1 MPPFPPAEIN
11 LSQSQEVLFIA
22 AAVVVCLLVGLAAA
36 LLGRRSGRRAISQ
49 RLASLG
55 TRLGL
60 DPPEDEY
67 NIETSLSY
75 LEQVTGGAAQAV
87 TESSSDAIRLRRS
100 LDTLTQGVVLCDE
113 NGTVIYRNGR
123 ANALMVSRHGD
134 ALAAQA
140 VTEVLEDAWHQGSA
154 ERTLDL
160 YGPPRRTLQVRA
172 RQIDDGRRPLGVI
185 ALIEDVSE
193 RRRLEEIRRDFVA
206 NVSHELKT
214 PMGALGLL
222 AETLVS
228 EPDPDVAQRLAGRI
242 HNEAF
247 RVSRIIDDLLDLSRI
262 ESEEA
267 PPREPVLVN
276 LVMADAIER
285 VRATADQRG
294 IEIVLH
300 EPSPPVAVMGD
311 RRQLVSAMHA
321 LLENAIT
328 YSYDNSKVVV
338 TGTVQR
344 THSNLDHPSVGSSAV
359 TSGEGRAWEAPAN
372 RGGARG
378 ARRRNAGLGETG
390 GGGPGRGTDRPGRHR
405 GASLH
410 ARDPRP
416 VHGARRVRDL
426 GRGGDRHHGT
436 GTGIAGPTR
445 RGGRRDGSAGD
456 TRGGVAQLAHRGARQ
471 RAPVRAGPRHRDPR
485 PGPRP
490 HLRALLPGRPRP
502 QPRHRRY
509 RPRPLNSASR
519 RQQPPGLGRRRV
531 PRGRGIDLHP
541 RPAHS
546 GGARRMSKAG
556 TSKAPGRKGGRAA
569 TGEGPVKVLL
579 AEDEESFIEALMIG
593 LSNEGFRVT
602 VARDGSEALQ
612 LFEETAPDILLLDL
626 MLPKLSGID
635 VCRTIRAR
643 SQVPIIMVTAKGTE
657 IDTVVALEVGAD
669 DYVTKPYRLRELVAR
684 MRAVLRRTPGGPE
697 SADVAGAIEFG
708 SDGAWESNGIKVDF
722 DQRRVFVRGEE
733 VHLRRKEFEL
743 LRLLVENSGRVLT
756 RDVLIDRVW
765 GTDYIGDTK
774 TLDVHIKR
782 LRSRIEADPSTPL
795 LITTVR
801 GVGYRFAAAS

>member
-1 MPPFPPAEIN
+1 M
-11 LSQSQEVLFIA
+11 SQEVIFLAVAVAVCVLVGFIA
-22 AAVVVCLLVGLAAA
+22 AM
-36 LLGRRSGRRAISQ
+36 LGRRSGRRAISQ

-60 DPPEDEY
+60 DPPQDEY
-67 NIETSLSY
+67 NVETSLAY

-140 VTEVLEDAWHQGSA
+140 VTDVLEDAWHEGSA

-294 IEIVLH
+294 LEIVLH
-300 EPSPPVAVMGD
+300 EPSPPVAVLGD

-338 TGTVQR
+338 TGVAQR
-344 THSNLDHPSVGSSAV
+344 FNPNLS
-359 TSGEGRAWEAPAN
+359 
-372 RGGARG
+372 
-378 ARRRNAGLGETG
+378 
-390 GGGPGRGTDRPGRHR
+390 RP
-405 GASLH
+405 
-410 ARDPRP
+410 
-416 VHGARRVRDL
+416 
-426 GRGGDRHHGT
+426 
-436 GTGIAGPTR
+436 
-445 RGGRRDGSAGD
+445 SAGD
-456 TRGGVAQLAHRGARQ
+456 G
-471 RAPVRAGPRHRDPR
+471 
-485 PGPRP
+485 
-490 HLRALLPGRPRP
+490 
-502 QPRHRRY
+502 
-509 RPRPLNSASR
+509 
-519 RQQPPGLGRRRV
+519 
-531 PRGRGIDLHP
+531 
-541 RPAHS
+541 
-546 GGARRMSKAG
+546 
-556 TSKAPGRKGGRAA
+556 GGRADEASSEFLTGEHPVVTADDDSAAGNEDAPAERDASDVQPVFVPEILDQYSPLGQSAPGASAA
-569 TGEGPVKVLL
+569 TG
-579 AEDEESFIEALMIG
+579 
-593 LSNEGFRVT
+593 T
-602 VARDGSEALQ
+602 
-612 LFEETAPDILLLDL
+612 TAPT
-626 MLPKLSGID
+626 MP
-635 VCRTIRAR
+635 
-643 SQVPIIMVTAKGTE
+643 VPP
-657 IDTVVALEVGAD
+657 TV
-669 DYVTKPYRLRELVAR
+669 
-684 MRAVLRRTPGGPE
+684 
-697 SADVAGAIEFG
+697 SAE
-708 SDGAWESNGIKVDF
+708 
-722 DQRRVFVRGEE
+722 
-733 VHLRRKEFEL
+733 
-743 LRLLVENSGRVLT
+743 
-756 RDVLIDRVW
+756 
-765 GTDYIGDTK
+765 GDTAG
-774 TLDVHIKR
+774 TGP
-782 LRSRIEADPSTPL
+782 ADSS
-795 LITTVR
+795 
-801 GVGYRFAAAS
+801 AAASPNWRIEERDNVRLSVQDHGVGIPARDLDRIFERFYRVDHGRSRDTGGTGLGLSIVRHVANNHQGWVDVESREGEGSTFTLVLPIQAERLA

>member
-1 MPPFPPAEIN
+1 M
-11 LSQSQEVLFIA
+11 SQELIFIAVAVAVCVLVGFIA
-22 AAVVVCLLVGLAAA
+22 AM
-36 LLGRRSGRRAISQ
+36 LGRRSGRRAISQ

-67 NIETSLSY
+67 NVETSLAY

-140 VTEVLEDAWHQGSA
+140 VTDVLEDAWHEGSA

-294 IEIVLH
+294 LEIVLH
-300 EPSPPVAVMGD
+300 EPSPPVAVLGD

-338 TGTVQR
+338 TGVAQR
-344 THSNLDHPSVGSSAV
+344 FNPNLSHPSVV
-359 TSGEGRAWEAPAN
+359 GEG
-372 RGGARG
+372 GGEG
-378 ARRRNAGLGETG
+378 
-390 GGGPGRGTDRPGRHR
+390 
-405 GASLH
+405 
-410 ARDPRP
+410 
-416 VHGARRVRDL
+416 
-426 GRGGDRHHGT
+426 
-436 GTGIAGPTR
+436 
-445 RGGRRDGSAGD
+445 
-456 TRGGVAQLAHRGARQ
+456 
-471 RAPVRAGPRHRDPR
+471 
-485 PGPRP
+485 
-490 HLRALLPGRPRP
+490 
-502 QPRHRRY
+502 
-509 RPRPLNSASR
+509 
-519 RQQPPGLGRRRV
+519 GRRRV
-531 PRGRGIDLHP
+531 RFPHGGVPGRGRRRGP
-541 RPAHS
+541 GGRRRRRSTTPPTRRPETR
-546 GGARRMSKAG
+546 GRVRRWQPVFVPEILDQYSPLG
-556 TSKAPGRKGGRAA
+556 QSAPGASAA
-569 TGEGPVKVLL
+569 TG
-579 AEDEESFIEALMIG
+579 
-593 LSNEGFRVT
+593 T
-602 VARDGSEALQ
+602 
-612 LFEETAPDILLLDL
+612 TAPT
-626 MLPKLSGID
+626 MP
-635 VCRTIRAR
+635 
-643 SQVPIIMVTAKGTE
+643 VPPTVTAEGDAAGT
-657 IDTVVALEVGAD
+657 GPAD
-669 DYVTKPYRLRELVAR
+669 
-684 MRAVLRRTPGGPE
+684 
-697 SADVAGAIEFG
+697 S
-708 SDGAWESNGIKVDF
+708 S
-722 DQRRVFVRGEE
+722 
-733 VHLRRKEFEL
+733 
-743 LRLLVENSGRVLT
+743 
-756 RDVLIDRVW
+756 
-765 GTDYIGDTK
+765 
-774 TLDVHIKR
+774 
-782 LRSRIEADPSTPL
+782 
-795 LITTVR
+795 
-801 GVGYRFAAAS
+801 AAASPNWRIEERDNVRLSVQDHGVGIPARDLDRIFERFYRVDHGRSRDTGGTGLGLSIVRHVANNHQGWVDVESREGEGSTFTLVLPIQAERLA